1 MRVPMKTSSPSGRT
15 GAEAVAEEI
24 RIRAYELYE
33 ERGREDGCDL
43 EDWLRAEDEI
53 TGRTRKAAA

>member
-1 MRVPMKTSSPSGRT
+1 MKTSSPSGKT

-24 RIRAYELYE
+24 RIRAYELFE
-33 ERGREDGCDL
+33 ERGREDGHQL

-53 TGRTRKAAA
+53 TGRTPRAA

>member
-1 MRVPMKTSSPSGRT
+1 MRVPMKTSSPSGKT

-24 RIRAYELYE
+24 RIRAYELFE
-33 ERGREDGCDL
+33 ERGREDGHQL

-53 TGRTRKAAA
+53 TGRTPRAA